1 MPNLTPR
8 QARTGMFAFL
18 VLCFGVTTNILVLQD
33 GSPGAR
39 QLKPGFGVGPEI
51 TPRRSVAPMTGQG
64 KAEGAGHWKTRVRTK
79 VLQDPAR
86 GLNVPRRSGALPPAH
101 RPWGRGAVKA
111 PASKTT
117 TGALAPV
124 QTNTIRAIQREL
136 AGRGYQ
142 AGQIDGIAGLMTR
155 AAIMAFEYDQGLV
168 LTAMPTQAVLHQIL
182 LGQRASGPVGRS
194 LRAKYNQHARRVID
208 TIQQSLVRLRY
219 MRPPRGSL
227 LSEDTERAIR
237 EFEMDQGLIATGR
250 ISGKLVA
257 ALARASRSAT
267 RPRAPK

>member
-1 MPNLTPR
+1 
-8 QARTGMFAFL
+8 
-18 VLCFGVTTNILVLQD
+18 
-33 GSPGAR
+33 
-39 QLKPGFGVGPEI
+39 
-51 TPRRSVAPMTGQG
+51 
-64 KAEGAGHWKTRVRTK
+64 
-79 VLQDPAR
+79 
-86 GLNVPRRSGALPPAH
+86 
-101 RPWGRGAVKA
+101 
-111 PASKTT
+111 
-117 TGALAPV
+117 LAPV
-124 QTNTIRAIQREL
+124 QTTTIRAIQREL

-142 AGQIDGIAGLMTR
+142 AGQVDGIAGLMTR

-208 TIQQSLVRLRY
+208 TIQQSLVRLGY

-227 LSEDTERAIR
+227 LSEGTERAIR

-267 RPRAPK
+267 RPRARK